1 MTAQTPATTFV
12 QDNYLD
18 TLKRARK
25 EISIFL
31 HNGIHLRGT
40 IVAFDKHVVFLAGF
54 DRSTQLIYKHRI
66 STIHE
71 SVGGKPTGVAVD
83 STKRN
88 DHDSIYAT
96 RGSER
101 PKRKTVVT
109 VRSRDRF

>member
-1 MTAQTPATTFV
+1 MTAQTSATLV

-18 TLKRARK
+18 TWKRTRK

-88 DHDSIYAT
+88 DHGSIYAT
-96 RGSER
+96 RAPER
-101 PKRKTVVT
+101 PKRKTIVT
-109 VRSRDRF
+109 VRSRVRY